1 MKHTRGDRKRARI
14 ERLVTLAEARGR
26 IPGLTQQQLEVTS
39 GVDRTRISKLESQ
52 DDPRVLQG
60 TYEKL
65 DGALRKCG
73 ASKPHEK
80 LVFGQREAVA

>member
-1 MKHTRGDRKRARI
+1 MKHTRPRRPISLSEARAR
-14 ERLVTLAEARGR
+14 V
-26 IPGLTQQQLEVTS
+26 PGLTQQQLELRS

-52 DDPRVLQG
+52 DDPRVFQE

-73 ASKPHEK
+73 ALKPSEK
-80 LVFGQREAVA
+80 LVFGQREAIAS